1 MKTEQEIKDRLRQL
15 LKNSGIKEKSQK
27 AAIIE
32 QSFLM
37 GMMFANESYNTA
49 YFQILLMSGRS
60 ILKD

>member
-1 MKTEQEIKDRLRQL
+1 VKTEQEIKDRLRQL

>member
-1 MKTEQEIKDRLRQL
+1 VKTEQEIKDRLRQL
-15 LKNSGIKEKSQK
+15 LKNSGIKKNSQK

-60 ILKD
+60 ILND